1 MEVEIRRSIPFVTV
15 CMIALNIVIW
25 LVLELLGDTEDG
37 LYMMQHGAAYMPL
50 IVEEGEYWRLIS
62 CMFLHFGA
70 EHLMNNMLIL
80 GLTGMRLEYTMG
92 SIRFGILYLLS
103 GLCGSLLSL
112 AGDMRRT
119 DSVISISAG
128 ASGAVFGV
136 IGGLLAWAVLHKGK
150 VEGLTTKGLFGMAA
164 LSLYFGFT
172 SGGVDNLG
180 HIGGLIGGFLL
191 GCIFSFESKMRK
203 KIDFRDENSYTI
215 DQW

>member
-1 MEVEIRRSIPFVTV
+1 MEDEVQRRLPFVTV
-15 CMIALNIVIW
+15 CMIALNIMIW

-37 LYMMQHGAAYMPL
+37 LYMMEHGAAYMPL
-50 IVEEGEYWRLIS
+50 IVEEGEYWRLVS

-80 GLTGMRLEYTMG
+80 GLTGIRLEFTMG
-92 SIRFGILYLLS
+92 SVRFGILYLLS
-103 GLCGSLLSL
+103 GVCGSLLSL
-112 AGDMRRT
+112 AGDIRSA
-119 DSVISISAG
+119 DSVISVSAG

-180 HIGGLIGGFLL
+180 HIGGLVGGFVL
-191 GCIFSFESKMRK
+191 GCIFSLESKMRK
-203 KIDFRDENSYTI
+203 HIDFREKNSYTI
-215 DQW
+215 E